1 MMKHISL
8 YDYQEAML
16 QRIEAEL
23 KKPSHIRIITEK
35 GRKMQLGRSVM
46 VQMPTGTGKTY
57 VMAATVQQA
66 GSAGEVWII
75 AHRRE
80 LVEQMEETLDKFGM
94 RYVEARNMVEWPK
107 ARIRLGNT

>member
-1 MMKHISL
+1 MKKISL

-16 QRIEAEL
+16 QYIEEEL
-23 KKPSHIRIITEK
+23 SKPSRIRIMTRK
-35 GRKMQLGRSVM
+35 GANRHFGRSVM

-57 VMAATVQQA
+57 VMAATVQKA
-66 GSAGEVWII
+66 DVAGEVWII